1 MYLLQ
6 QKQPQYCVV
15 HDNIEMVLVSQ
26 EKGSDQSRNL
36 KMDDL
41 GLVIKLRV
49 KENCHI
55 RYISLILGIN
65 LFSETTNPH

>member
-1 MYLLQ
+1 MRFDIRIQ
-6 QKQPQYCVV
+6 TMCVF

-41 GLVIKLRV
+41 GLVIKLR
-49 KENCHI
+49 I
-55 RYISLILGIN
+55 QTRI
-65 LFSETTNPH
+65 

>member
-1 MYLLQ
+1 MYSQ
-6 QKQPQYCVV
+6 INDNCCVF

-41 GLVIKLRV
+41 GLV
-49 KENCHI
+49 N
-55 RYISLILGIN
+55 
-65 LFSETTNPH
+65 